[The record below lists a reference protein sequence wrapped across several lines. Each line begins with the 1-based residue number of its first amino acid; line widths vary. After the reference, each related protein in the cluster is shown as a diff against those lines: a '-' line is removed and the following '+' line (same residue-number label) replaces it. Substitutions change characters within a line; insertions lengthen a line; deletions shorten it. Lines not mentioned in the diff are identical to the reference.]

1 MTKSL
6 KKPDK
11 NVLSLPDFDFYSVFC
26 SPTQFDVEPKFM
38 EVSQEVIYVYI
49 PKSVS
54 PKPDDES
61 EKEQLAEK
69 QQETKSKEKTNLL
82 PRTGEKYTRQVS
94 YMYIGLMFISAS
106 MIISFKRLKEI

>member
-1 MTKSL
+1 
-6 KKPDK
+6 
-11 NVLSLPDFDFYSVFC
+11 
-26 SPTQFDVEPKFM
+26 M